1 MPKYEYFNMKN
12 NFLRQ
17 KLKLFF
23 STKIL
28 TFITYPRVY
37 YKIK

>member
-28 TFITYPRVY
+28 TLTYI
-37 YKIK
+37 IKLNKK